1 MDKTKLNLE
10 RLRAYDVEWN
20 ENKHPRSENGQFT
33 SGSVG
38 EKNSMKTYKFNNL
51 DKFER
56 LVKTAKHQ
64 AQALEEILAE
74 LKNFQFEMVLVDLPD
89 HPTQLV
95 PSESVKLLPEDKLVA
110 GNAFRDIH
118 ER

>member
-1 MDKTKLNLE
+1 
-10 RLRAYDVEWN
+10 
-20 ENKHPRSENGQFT
+20 
-33 SGSVG
+33 
-38 EKNSMKTYKFNNL
+38 MKTYKFNNL

-74 LKNFQFEMVLVDLPD
+74 LKNFQFKMVLVDLPD

-95 PSESVKLLPEDKLVA
+95 PSESAKLLPEDKLVA